1 MASIRD
7 FDSRRSGSSPGKPTK
22 RNSSVLGVHVGLK
35 NRRYSFNSNLFHRF
49 NKKESINFKKEKVMK
64 KEHLAHFTIAGFT
77 YYDGAL
83 AFSKLK
89 IGTKL
94 ELKPEENNPF
104 DARAVALY
112 YKDYKLGFV
121 PRSENRIIYKLLK
134 IGMVNNL
141 RAVIQQLDS
150 REHPEKQVM
159 VVIHLLNDDSAAKH

>member
-1 MASIRD
+1 
-7 FDSRRSGSSPGKPTK
+7 
-22 RNSSVLGVHVGLK
+22 
-35 NRRYSFNSNLFHRF
+35 
-49 NKKESINFKKEKVMK
+49 MK

-121 PRSENRIIYKLLK
+121 PKSENRIIYKLLK

-159 VVIHLLNDDSAAKH
+159 VVIHLLNDDSAAKN